1 MGTVISFLRSSF
13 KSCPIL
19 DRCLRFSQFYE
30 SLSASDKTKSYL
42 SWDCVMLEFAQMSE
56 IRDFS
61 LCILR
66 VHNLS
71 DHERECGVVLRHHCV
86 SFNIPALDS
95 LFRVSWEGSPLDSG
109 TLCNLC
115 TFHCCRNTAKRKRS
129 MRCVWKASTLRFLSL
144 SLWSLTLLSWRPE
157 TSSLIPI
164 FQPSNCNQQK
174 VNGMPPSAELKGG
187 LPWRQLAAGGRGE
200 QTGGDWR
207 RGGGGA
213 QSRLEASCRRRR
225 RAGRRRLTEGR
236 RGRLDEVDGWW
247 NGTENEKP
255 VLDWLSVSVLVSK

>member
-1 MGTVISFLRSSF
+1 MGTVISLLRSSF

-19 DRCLRFSQFYE
+19 DRCLRLSQFYE

-86 SFNIPALDS
+86 SFNILALDS

-129 MRCVWKASTLRFLSL
+129 MRCVWKASTLRFHSFSLSL
-144 SLWSLTLLSWRPE
+144 SGRWPCFPGDLRPRLWSQFFSLPIA
-157 TSSLIPI
+157 TSKRS
-164 FQPSNCNQQK
+164 
-174 VNGMPPSAELKGG
+174 PSAELKGC

-200 QTGGDWR
+200 QAGEDWR

-247 NGTENEKP
+247 NGTENESFRLTFSSIK
-255 VLDWLSVSVLVSK
+255 LNLM

>member
-1 MGTVISFLRSSF
+1 MGTVISLLRSSF

-19 DRCLRFSQFYE
+19 DRCLRLSQFYE

-86 SFNIPALDS
+86 SFNILALES

-129 MRCVWKASTLRFLSL
+129 MRCVWKASTLRFHSFSL

-174 VNGMPPSAELKGG
+174 VPISRA
-187 LPWRQLAAGGRGE
+187 Q
-200 QTGGDWR
+200 R
-207 RGGGGA
+207 RFA
-213 QSRLEASCRRRR
+213 LEATCSRRTRR
-225 RAGRRRLTEGR
+225 TGRRRLEEGR
-236 RGRLDEVDGWW
+236 
-247 NGTENEKP
+247 
-255 VLDWLSVSVLVSK
+255 SSKQVGGNLQEDQESR